1 MELKSRHEASGQN
14 YLLLLLNMPPPC
26 SAFIPHLLTIGRTE
40 FILPQACPPK
50 LCSWMQVLCLPA
62 LHLQLMLPVELLPQF
77 CVMTG
82 GPGREKLDEHIA
94 LLEIGG
100 QPELYLNPWQFFISS
115 QAPSLTVP
123 MAFSHLG
130 IFHRDSLLIGII
142 APCWNSLN
150 FGLRIRDQIC
160 FL

>member
-1 MELKSRHEASGQN
+1 
-14 YLLLLLNMPPPC
+14 
-26 SAFIPHLLTIGRTE
+26 
-40 FILPQACPPK
+40 
-50 LCSWMQVLCLPA
+50 
-62 LHLQLMLPVELLPQF
+62 MLPVEPLPQ
-77 CVMTG
+77 CSVMTG
-82 GPGREKLDEHIA
+82 GPGREKLDEHIIA

-130 IFHRDSLLIGII
+130 IFHGDSLLIRII

-150 FGLRIRDQIC
+150 FGLRIRDQDLFFVI
-160 FL
+160 